1 MEEKIKISEEKIL
14 QFIKNNS
21 KRKETIL
28 NQYKDLIIRLL
39 KEEIPKKKIYEFIL
53 DNDNSIGT
61 QINFY
66 KYIDRNIN
74 IKTSITEPKEPKQ
87 LKDKSKTVIIKPE
100 PQTKSAKDILSQNF
114 DLLEF
119 PK

>member
-39 KEEIPKKKIYEFIL
+39 KEAIPKKKIYEFIF
-53 DNDNSIGT
+53 DNDDSIGT

-74 IKTSITEPKEPKQ
+74 IKTSIIEPKQLKQ
-87 LKDKSKTVIIKPE
+87 LKDKSKTEIKPE

>member
-39 KEEIPKKKIYEFIL
+39 KEEIPKKKIYEFIF

-74 IKTSITEPKEPKQ
+74 IKTSTTVPKQ
-87 LKDKSKTVIIKPE
+87 LKDKSKTEIKPE

-119 PK
+119 S

>member
-1 MEEKIKISEEKIL
+1 MEEKIIISEDKIL

-28 NQYKDLIIRLL
+28 NEYKDLIIRLL
-39 KEEIPKKKIYEFIL
+39 KEAIPKKKIYEFIFE
-53 DNDNSIGT
+53 NDKAIGT

-74 IKTSITEPKEPKQ
+74 IKTSKTEQKP
-87 LKDKSKTVIIKPE
+87 LKDKSKPE

-119 PK
+119 PN